1 MPHLDVVSYITQYVW
16 VLFVLLLLFFL
27 ILLGVLPVLQQQ
39 LVLRVWAE
47 EEFKKKRKVNL
58 VKDVGSNRILR
69 GLLSEY
75 VK

>member
-16 VLFVLLLLFFL
+16 VLFVLMLLFFL
-27 ILLGVLPVLQQQ
+27 ILSGVLPILQQQ
-39 LVLRVWAE
+39 LVLRGWAE
-47 EEFKKKRKVNL
+47 EEYKKKRKVNL

-75 VK
+75 DK